1 MQIMSSEFELPSGPY
16 LPTHVLHH
24 LAGLAPRT
32 GTCAGIFASTHAV
45 AQECPENY
53 TGQDRTRKAR
63 KRKYA
68 KRSTSYPLYVSRFF
82 VTRPATRAS
91 SSYRIFGTDGSD
103 LVTMGFGPGRIVVYV
118 PRYTGESEDFIR
130 KMDTDLPHIH
140 VSVGIDVCREC
151 VDTIRRALREEMPGE
166 RAESLDGKTLR
177 RKGIHRQTA

>member
-63 KRKYA
+63 KRNDP
-68 KRSTSYPLYVSRFF
+68 REQLLSV
-82 VTRPATRAS
+82 
-91 SSYRIFGTDGSD
+91 IFGTDGSD